1 MRPVITWN
9 SRTLYEKP
17 TTGVCE
23 ITGAYETGRFFILD
37 DTKRVFVGNT
47 IAPAEVHDYA
57 GYLTAMGTVEDF
69 KRGYSKRDRV
79 EARIE
84 MPKKKK
90 KK

>member
-1 MRPVITWN
+1 MITWD

-23 ITGAYETGRFFILD
+23 ITGAYETGRYFILD
-37 DTKRVFVGNT
+37 DDKRIFVGNT
-47 IAPAEVHDYA
+47 IAPARVEDYA
-57 GYLTAMGTVEDF
+57 GFLTAMGTVEDF

-84 MPKKKK
+84 MPKSAKKK
-90 KK
+90 K